1 MYNSLRTLPYNFSK
15 KKKKIQCQR
24 FINRPINIKL
34 LGTYSDVML
43 HSLIFISYI
52 YGRSYH
58 EFNQWNILRKYL
70 KITQIN
76 IASCEVMLEYVKVRE
91 GE

>member
-1 MYNSLRTLPYNFSK
+1 
-15 KKKKIQCQR
+15 
-24 FINRPINIKL
+24 
-34 LGTYSDVML
+34 ML